1 MGLGRER
8 MGHCIAADSGNS
20 VGEISGHSAQI
31 NSVSIRPLRPLRAA
45 TGSDDTSTVFYHGTP
60 FKFNTSLRGQHDRF
74 VLGTEFSPDGSLL
87 VTVGADKRIWLYDGK
102 TGEAKQNVGEGT
114 HTGSILGLSWAGDSK
129 QFATASTD
137 QTVRVWDADTAKL
150 VQSWH
155 LGKDGKSA
163 VQHQQVGVVWPKN
176 RSDSL
181 IISADLDG
189 NLNYL
194 NLNSPKPSRVVQSH
208 QKSIT
213 AATTTQNK
221 TLWTGSSEGRVLAWD
236 ITQGFAGSIHGE
248 QHKNYIASLSTSAQ
262 SQSKVY
268 SVAWDDSL
276 RQIDQESNAFA
287 NNTTKLSG
295 QPKALTVTA
304 SSIVVVSTP
313 SGLETFSDTGEAIG
327 SHKTTF
333 TPTSLAVCGSLIA
346 VGGDDKVLRLYDLS
360 EPKDLKLIKELR
372 DATSPISTLSFA
384 SKGNLL
390 AVGVATGKIYVYEC
404 SDSSSVSADWK
415 LYTSRWSAHT
425 ARVTCVAW
433 RDDGAVAAS
442 GSLDTNVHVWSV
454 SDPGKRI
461 VARNAHKEGV
471 SAVVWAKN
479 RILSTGADASVKV
492 WKVQGI

>member
-1 MGLGRER
+1 

-31 NSVSIRPLRPLRAA
+31 NTVSIRPLRPLRAA
-45 TGSDDTSTVFYHGTP
+45 TGSDDTSTVFYHGAP

-102 TGEAKQNVGEGT
+102 TGEAKQSVGEGT

-129 QFATASTD
+129 QFVTASTD
-137 QTVRVWDADTAKL
+137 QTVRVWDAQSAKL
-150 VQSWH
+150 VQSWRM
-155 LGKDGKSA
+155 GEDGKSS

-176 RSDSL
+176 RSDGL
-181 IISADLDG
+181 IISVDLDG

-194 NLNSPKPSRVVQSH
+194 NLNNPQPSKIVQSH

-213 AATTTQNK
+213 AASITQNK

-236 ITQGFAGSIHGE
+236 IAQGSARSIHGE
-248 QHKNYIASLSTSAQ
+248 QHKNYIASLSTSTQ
-262 SQSKVY
+262 SQSHSKVY
-268 SVAWDDSL
+268 SAAWDDSL
-276 RQIDQESNAFA
+276 RQIDQESNSFA
-287 NNTTKLSG
+287 SNITKLSG

-304 SSIVVVSTP
+304 SSVVIVATA
-313 SGLETFSDTGEAIG
+313 SGLETFSDTGDAI
-327 SHKTTF
+327 STHSTTF
-333 TPTSLAVCGSLIA
+333 TPTSLAAWGSMIA
-346 VGGDDKVLRLYDLS
+346 VGADDKVLRLYDLS
-360 EPKDLKLIKELR
+360 DPKNLKMIKELR
-372 DATSPISTLSFA
+372 DATSQISTLSFA

-390 AVGVATGKIYVYEC
+390 AAGVATGKIYVYEC
-404 SDSSSVSADWK
+404 SDPSSASADWK

-461 VARNAHKEGV
+461 IARNAHKEGV
-471 SAVVWAKN
+471 SGVVWATDKV
-479 RILSTGADASVKV
+479 LSTGADASVKV